1 MSVPS
6 GGRRPRG
13 RRVNN
18 VEAAVGSAEQAAQN
32 QAETIQP
39 QLVAAVQ
46 HVLQALREERRNEEE
61 KNEETPTEERGRS
74 RQRGRK
80 RKRDSVRSVS
90 SGTSSGEGESGLD
103 SSDSSDSNEMVLVIS
118 IFGIVGNVLTLSKI
132 VFDKAYHRTVFY
144 VIGSIIFTDLVNL
157 CLYFIHARIDDT
169 HFTLGDLPCK
179 VFLIVF
185 YGATHSS
192 AAHVVLLFG
201 LRSYM
206 VSEPIKFNKITM
218 RHLIGASAVLW
229 ILIYEVWRGNFWWL
243 RSLPG

>member
-90 SGTSSGEGESGLD
+90 SGTTSGESESGLD
-103 SSDSSDSNEMVLVIS
+103 SSDSSDSDEVDSDDELQLLSTPIAAQ
-118 IFGIVGNVLTLSKI
+118 INVKI
-132 VFDKAYHRTVFY
+132 K
-144 VIGSIIFTDLVNL
+144 
-157 CLYFIHARIDDT
+157 
-169 HFTLGDLPCK
+169 
-179 VFLIVF
+179 
-185 YGATHSS
+185 
-192 AAHVVLLFG
+192 
-201 LRSYM
+201 
-206 VSEPIKFNKITM
+206 NKIWQNIEFEKLLPKEELGFENM
-218 RHLIGASAVLW
+218 SVHLQTQGIRVQIGYSQKTRTA
-229 ILIYEVWRGNFWWL
+229 
-243 RSLPG
+243 

>member
-39 QLVAAVQ
+39 QLVAAVTE

-90 SGTSSGEGESGLD
+90 SGTSSGESESGLD
-103 SSDSSDSNEMVLVIS
+103 SSDSSDSDEVDSDDELQLLSTPIAAQ
-118 IFGIVGNVLTLSKI
+118 INVKI
-132 VFDKAYHRTVFY
+132 K
-144 VIGSIIFTDLVNL
+144 
-157 CLYFIHARIDDT
+157 
-169 HFTLGDLPCK
+169 
-179 VFLIVF
+179 
-185 YGATHSS
+185 
-192 AAHVVLLFG
+192 
-201 LRSYM
+201 
-206 VSEPIKFNKITM
+206 NKIWQNIEFEKLLPKEELGLENM
-218 RHLIGASAVLW
+218 SVHLQTQGIRVQIGYSQKTRTA
-229 ILIYEVWRGNFWWL
+229 
-243 RSLPG
+243 

>member
-39 QLVAAVQ
+39 RLVAAVTE
-46 HVLQALREERRNEEE
+46 HVQQALREERRNEEE

-90 SGTSSGEGESGLD
+90 SGTSSGESESGLD
-103 SSDSSDSNEMVLVIS
+103 SSDSSDSDEVDSDDEQQLLSTPIAAQ
-118 IFGIVGNVLTLSKI
+118 INVKI
-132 VFDKAYHRTVFY
+132 K
-144 VIGSIIFTDLVNL
+144 
-157 CLYFIHARIDDT
+157 
-169 HFTLGDLPCK
+169 
-179 VFLIVF
+179 
-185 YGATHSS
+185 
-192 AAHVVLLFG
+192 
-201 LRSYM
+201 
-206 VSEPIKFNKITM
+206 NKIWQNIEFEKLLPKEELGFENM
-218 RHLIGASAVLW
+218 SVHLQTQGIRVQIGYSQKTRTA
-229 ILIYEVWRGNFWWL
+229 
-243 RSLPG
+243 